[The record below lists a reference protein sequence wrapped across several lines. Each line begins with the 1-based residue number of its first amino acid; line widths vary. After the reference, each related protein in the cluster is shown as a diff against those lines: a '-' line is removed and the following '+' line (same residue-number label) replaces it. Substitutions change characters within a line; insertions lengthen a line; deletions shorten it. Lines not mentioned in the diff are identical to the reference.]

1 MPKRLPGHGRSIIDD
16 LRDERLVVGLIL
28 TALVTALAV
37 LQAIV
42 TRTYPVQTDF
52 VYLLGGPAV
61 AIYGSVL
68 SVCIDPRRGW
78 LPAALFLIL
87 GATQPV
93 WLLGGD
99 MAILLWS
106 VLLLAPA
113 WWAVRRWW
121 APIPLVL
128 ALLLAGVLI
137 GWSIADSYVANELG
151 LGVAVLHLSLSW
163 TLCAAVV
170 ERTWR
175 IVPQPATHCPTCGYP
190 REGLP
195 TNVCPE
201 CGAAFP
207 TP

>member
-1 MPKRLPGHGRSIIDD
+1 MSKRFPGHGRSIIDD

-37 LQAIV
+37 LQAVV
-42 TRTYPVQTDF
+42 TRTHPVQTDF
-52 VYLLGGPAV
+52 VYLLSGPAV

-87 GATQPV
+87 GVTHPV
-93 WLLGGD
+93 WLLGGEA
-99 MAILLWS
+99 AILLGC
-106 VLLLAPA
+106 VLLLATA

-128 ALLLAGVLI
+128 ALLLAGLLA
-137 GWSIADSYVANELG
+137 GWSITDSYVANELG
-151 LGVAVLHLSLSW
+151 LGVAVLHVGLAW
-163 TLCAAVV
+163 TLCAAVI

-175 IVPQPATHCPTCGYP
+175 IVPKPTTNCIICGYS
-190 REGLP
+190 REGLT
-195 TNVCPE
+195 TNICPE
-201 CGAAFP
+201 CGTAFSH
-207 TP
+207 T